1 MKIFRLN
8 FIKQK
13 IALLWL
19 ICLCLLA
26 SSAKGAETEPGLVIK
41 QNSSVIGATELR
53 ITKDHAKLVIR
64 ATNLTFL
71 VDEKNILVF
80 SKSTKAFYVSTID
93 AYPGPPVQKL
103 MTLSGLGLKDY
114 RLIKGKSSSILGQPT
129 SDYAVQRT
137 FKKSSPDIFTN
148 KFQRF
153 SAFTKTGVN
162 PRIAMAIC
170 RIYGLPMHSE
180 LPAELVYEQF
190 GSMVKGCQPI
200 IFKRQLSSNP
210 NSKCLMA

>member
-1 MKIFRLN
+1 
-8 FIKQK
+8 
-13 IALLWL
+13 
-19 ICLCLLA
+19 
-26 SSAKGAETEPGLVIK
+26 
-41 QNSSVIGATELR
+41 
-53 ITKDHAKLVIR
+53 
-64 ATNLTFL
+64 

-190 GSMVKGCQPI
+190 GSMVKGVSTYYFQKAALKQSE
-200 IFKRQLSSNP
+200 FKMPDGLKKVASQSALSKQEGLDELSHF
-210 NSKCLMA
+210 